1 MFHSGHFR
9 VAILALA
16 DLVLFYGVWASV
28 VLVYHAIGFGHYDPA
43 FYLHMWPV
51 GLVFVGINS
60 LFRLYH
66 GGVMYPA
73 APVSPIEELRR
84 LVGASFLTHV
94 GVIAFLALARQ
105 TTEDY
110 SRVVI
115 VASGF
120 FVALLAQPFRDI
132 VRQGLLACNVGR
144 IPVMFAGSG
153 DAARRVV
160 AALEKDPY
168 IGFRVIGQFCDDK
181 LHEVIRAAKRQNIR
195 ILVTCQDLRLFQCRM
210 DAYARWFTHVEYLPT
225 ARTFPVLGA
234 RAVTFDGLGGLEMV
248 SQRQMRALRVQ
259 KWMLDKGIA
268 LLLFLSLIPFFV
280 VIAVLIKLTS
290 RGPVFYR
297 QERLGKDGNPIRVW
311 KFRSMYVDATERLRH
326 ILSADHQAA
335 AEWER
340 DFKLRKDPRVT
351 PLGRFLRRT
360 SIDELPQLF
369 NVFAGEM
376 AVIGPRPIVQE
387 EVRYYGESYKVFSSV
402 LPGITGLWQ
411 VSGRSD
417 TGYERRVE
425 LDTYYV
431 LNWSPWMDFWILL
444 RTVWA
449 IVSMHGAR

>member
-1 MFHSGHFR
+1 MFRSGHLR

-16 DLVLFYGVWASV
+16 DLILLYGIWASV
-28 VLVYHAIGFGHYDPA
+28 VFAYHVVGLGHYDPA
-43 FYLHMWPV
+43 FYLHMWPI
-51 GLVFVGINS
+51 GLVFVGMNS

-66 GGVMYPA
+66 GSVMYPA

-94 GVIAFLALARQ
+94 GVIAFLAFARQ

-115 VASGF
+115 AASGF
-120 FVALLAQPFRDI
+120 LVALLAQPFRDL
-132 VRQGLLACNVGR
+132 VRLGLSACTIGR
-144 IPVMFAGSG
+144 IPVVFAGSG
-153 DAARRVV
+153 EAAKRVV
-160 AALEKDPY
+160 VALEKDPY
-168 IGFRVIGQFCDDK
+168 LGFKVVGQLGDERSG
-181 LHEVIRAAKRQNIR
+181 EVISEAKRQNVR
-195 ILVTCQDLRLFQCRM
+195 ILVTCQDLRRFQCQM
-210 DAYARWFTHVEYLPT
+210 EAYARWFTHVEYLPT

-248 SQRQMRALRVQ
+248 SQRQMKALRVQ
-259 KWMLDKGIA
+259 KWILDKGIA
-268 LLLFLSLIPFFV
+268 LLLFFLLSPLFALIAILV
-280 VIAVLIKLTS
+280 KLTS

-297 QERLGKDGNPIRVW
+297 QERLGKDGQPIRVW
-311 KFRSMYVDATERLRH
+311 KFRSMYVDATERLKQ
-326 ILSADHQAA
+326 ILLTNPTAA
-335 AEWER
+335 TEWEK
-340 DFKLRKDPRVT
+340 DFKLKNDPRVT
-351 PLGRFLRRT
+351 PVGRFLRRT

-387 EVRYYGESYKVFSSV
+387 EVSYYGDSYKVFSSV

-444 RTVWA
+444 RTIRAV
-449 IVSMHGAR
+449 VSMHGAR

>member
-9 VAILALA
+9 IATLALA
-16 DLVLFYGVWASV
+16 DLILLYGIWVLV
-28 VLVYHAIGFGHYDPA
+28 VFVYHATGLGHYDPA

-66 GGVMYPA
+66 GSVMYPA
-73 APVSPIEELRR
+73 APVSPVEELRR
-84 LVGASFLTHV
+84 LVGASTLTHV
-94 GVIAFLALARQ
+94 GVIAFLAFARQ

-115 VASGF
+115 AVSGF
-120 FVALLAQPFRDI
+120 FVALLAQPFRDVI
-132 VRQGLLACNVGR
+132 RLGLSACGIGR
-144 IPVMFAGSG
+144 IPVIFTGSG

-160 AALEKDPY
+160 AALDKNPY
-168 IGFRVIGQFCDDK
+168 LGFRMVEQIDDGK
-181 LHEVIRAAKRQNIR
+181 VQEVIREAKRQNVR

-210 DAYARWFTHVEYLPT
+210 EAYARWFTHVEYLPS

-248 SQRQMRALRVQ
+248 SQRQMRALQVQ
-259 KWMLDKGIA
+259 KWILDRGIA
-268 LLLFLSLIPFFV
+268 LLLFLGLLPFF
-280 VIAVLIKLTS
+280 AMTGALIKLTS
-290 RGPVFYR
+290 RGPIFYR
-297 QERLGKDGNPIRVW
+297 QDRLGKDGRPIRVW
-311 KFRSMYVDATERLRH
+311 KFRTMYVDASERLKH
-326 ILSADHQAA
+326 ILSSDPAAA
-335 AEWER
+335 AEWTKN
-340 DFKLRKDPRVT
+340 FKMKKDPRVT
-351 PLGRFLRRT
+351 PLGRFLRRM
-360 SIDELPQLF
+360 SIDELPQLL

-376 AVIGPRPIVQE
+376 AVIGPRPIVRE
-387 EVRYYGESYKVFSSV
+387 EVRYYGDSYKVFSSV

-417 TGYERRVE
+417 TGYARRVE

-431 LNWSPWMDFWILL
+431 LNWSPWLDFWIML

>member
-16 DLVLFYGVWASV
+16 DLVLLYGVWAGV
-28 VLVYHAIGFGHYDPA
+28 VLIYHAIGLGNYNPA

-51 GLVFVGINS
+51 GLVFIGING

-73 APVSPIEELRR
+73 APVSPVEELRR
-84 LVGASFLTHV
+84 LVGASTLTHV
-94 GVIAFLALARQ
+94 GVIAFLAFARQ

-115 VASGF
+115 AASGF
-120 FVALLAQPFRDI
+120 FVALLAQPLRDV
-132 VRQGLLACNVGR
+132 VRFALSACDIGR
-144 IPVMFAGSG
+144 IPVAFAGSG
-153 DAARRVV
+153 DAAKRVV
-160 AALEKDPY
+160 TAIEKNSY
-168 IGFRVIGQFCDDK
+168 LGFKVVVQVGDDK
-181 LHEVIRAAKRQNIR
+181 PEKLVRKAKRRNVR

-210 DAYARWFTHVEYLPT
+210 ETYARWFTHVEYLPS
-225 ARTFPVLGA
+225 ARMFPVLGA
-234 RAVTFDGLGGLEMV
+234 RAITFDGLGGLEMIN
-248 SQRQMRALRVQ
+248 QKQMKALRIE

-268 LLLFLSLIPFFV
+268 LLLFLGLLPFFAL
-280 VIAVLIKLTS
+280 IGVLIKLTS
-290 RGPVFYR
+290 RGPIFYR
-297 QERLGKDGNPIRVW
+297 QERLGKDGNPMRVW
-311 KFRSMYVDATERLRH
+311 KFRSMYMDAAERLKH
-326 ILSADHQAA
+326 ILSSDPAAA
-335 AEWER
+335 AEWEK
-340 DFKLRKDPRVT
+340 DFELKKDPRVT

-387 EVRYYGESYKVFSSV
+387 EVCYYGDSYKVLSSV

-431 LNWSPWMDFWILL
+431 LNWSPWMDIWILL

-449 IVSMHGAR
+449 VISMHGAR

>member
-9 VAILALA
+9 VAMLASA
-16 DLVLFYGVWASV
+16 DLVLFYGIWASV
-28 VLVYHAIGFGHYDPA
+28 VLAYHAIGLGRYAPA

-51 GLVFVGINS
+51 GLVFIGINS

-66 GGVMYPA
+66 GGMMYPA
-73 APVSPIEELRR
+73 APVSPVEELRR
-84 LVGASFLTHV
+84 LVGASLLTHV

-115 VASGF
+115 AASGF
-120 FVALLAQPFRDI
+120 FVALLAQPFRDL
-132 VRQGLLACNVGR
+132 VRLGLKMCDVGR
-144 IPVMFAGSG
+144 IPVIFAGSG
-153 DAARRVV
+153 NAARRVV
-160 AALEKDPY
+160 SALEQDPY
-168 IGFRVIGQFCDDK
+168 LGFKVVGMAGPNK
-181 LHEVIRAAKRQNIR
+181 LHEVIRMGKRKKVR
-195 ILVTCQDLRLFQCRM
+195 ILVTCQDLRLFQCQM
-210 DAYARWFTHVEYLPT
+210 EAYARWFTHVEYLPT
-225 ARTFPVLGA
+225 ARMFPVLGA

-259 KWMLDKGIA
+259 KWILDKGVA
-268 LLLFLSLIPFFV
+268 LLLFGGLLPFFV

-290 RGPVFYR
+290 KGPVFYR
-297 QERLGKDGNPIRVW
+297 QFRLGKDGRPIRVW
-311 KFRSMYVDATERLRH
+311 KFRSMYMDATERLKN
-326 ILSADHQAA
+326 ILSSDPAAA
-335 AEWER
+335 AEWEK
-340 DFKLRKDPRVT
+340 DFKLKKDPRVT

-387 EVRYYGESYKVFSSV
+387 EVCYYGDSYKVFSSV

-431 LNWSPWMDFWILL
+431 MNWSPWMDIWILL

-449 IVSMHGAR
+449 VISMHGAR

>member
-1 MFHSGHFR
+1 M
-9 VAILALA
+9 LALV
-16 DLVLFYGVWASV
+16 DLVLIYGVWVGV
-28 VLVYHAIGFGHYDPA
+28 VLAYHAIGLGHYDPA

-84 LVGASFLTHV
+84 LVGASMLTHV
-94 GVIAFLALARQ
+94 GVIAFLAFARQ

-115 VASGF
+115 AASGF
-120 FVALLAQPFRDI
+120 LVALLAQPFRDV
-132 VRQGLLACNVGR
+132 VRFALSAFDIGR
-144 IPVMFAGSG
+144 IPVVFAGSG
-153 DAARRVV
+153 DAAKRVVKAIEKNRYLGFRVV
-160 AALEKDPY
+160 AQV
-168 IGFRVIGQFCDDK
+168 GDDK
-181 LHEVIRAAKRQNIR
+181 PQKLVRKAKRRNVR

-210 DAYARWFTHVEYLPT
+210 ETYARWFTHVEYLPS
-225 ARTFPVLGA
+225 ARMFPVLGA
-234 RAVTFDGLGGLEMV
+234 RAITFDGLGGLEMI
-248 SQRQMRALRVQ
+248 SQRQMKALRIE

-268 LLLFLSLIPFFV
+268 LLLFLGFLPFFAM
-280 VIAVLIKLTS
+280 IGALIKLTS

-311 KFRSMYVDATERLRH
+311 KFRSMYMDATERLKH
-326 ILSADHQAA
+326 ILSSDPAAA
-335 AEWER
+335 AEWEK
-340 DFKLRKDPRVT
+340 DFKLKKDPRVT

-387 EVRYYGESYKVFSSV
+387 EVCYYGDSYKVFSSV

-431 LNWSPWMDFWILL
+431 LNWSPWMDIWILL

-449 IVSMHGAR
+449 VVSMHGAR

>member
-1 MFHSGHFR
+1 M
-9 VAILALA
+9 LALA
-16 DLVLFYGVWASV
+16 DLVLLYGVWAAV
-28 VLVYHAIGFGHYDPA
+28 VFAYHAIGLGHYDPA
-43 FYLHMWPV
+43 FYLHMWPI
-51 GLVFVGINS
+51 GLVFISINS

-66 GGVMYPA
+66 GSVMYPA

-84 LVGASFLTHV
+84 LAGASFLTHV
-94 GVIAFLALARQ
+94 GVIAFLAFARQ

-115 VASGF
+115 AASGF
-120 FVALLAQPFRDI
+120 FVALLAQPFRDL
-132 VRQGLLACNVGR
+132 VRQGLLACSIGR
-144 IPVMFAGSG
+144 IPVIFAGSG

-160 AALEKDPY
+160 AALDKDPY
-168 IGFRVIGQFCDDK
+168 LGFRVVGQLGDDK
-181 LHEVIRAAKRQNIR
+181 SREVILEAKQQNVR

-259 KWMLDKGIA
+259 KWILDKGVA
-268 LLLFLSLIPFFV
+268 WVLFLSLLPLFM
-280 VIAVLIKLTS
+280 VIAFLIKLTS

-297 QERLGKDGNPIRVW
+297 QDRLGKDGRPIRVW
-311 KFRSMYVDATERLRH
+311 KFRSMYIDATERLSH
-326 ILSADHQAA
+326 ILSLDPAAA
-335 AEWER
+335 AEWEK
-340 DFKLRKDPRVT
+340 DFKLKKDPRVT
-351 PLGRFLRRT
+351 PLGRILRRT

-376 AVIGPRPIVQE
+376 AVIGPRPIVRE

-444 RTVWA
+444 KTIGAV
-449 IVSMHGAR
+449 VSMHGAR

>member
-1 MFHSGHFR
+1 MFRSGHFR

-16 DLVLFYGVWASV
+16 DLILLYGIWASV
-28 VLVYHAIGFGHYDPA
+28 VLVYHVIGLGHYDPA
-43 FYLHMWPV
+43 FYLHMWPIGV
-51 GLVFVGINS
+51 VFVGINS

-66 GGVMYPA
+66 GSLMYPA
-73 APVSPIEELRR
+73 APVSPVEELRR

-94 GVIAFLALARQ
+94 GVIAFLAFARQ

-115 VASGF
+115 AASGLL
-120 FVALLAQPFRDI
+120 VALLAQPFRDL
-132 VRQGLLACNVGR
+132 VRLGLSACKIGR
-144 IPVMFAGSG
+144 IPVIFAGTG
-153 DAARRVV
+153 EVAKRVV
-160 AALEKDPY
+160 AALDKDPY
-168 IGFRVIGQFCDDK
+168 LGFKVVGQ
-181 LHEVIRAAKRQNIR
+181 LGNERSREVLSKAKWQKVR
-195 ILVTCQDLRLFQCRM
+195 ILVTCQDLRRFQRQIE
-210 DAYARWFTHVEYLPT
+210 AYARWFSHVEYLPT
-225 ARTFPVLGA
+225 ECTFPVHGA

-248 SQRQMRALRVQ
+248 SQRQMKALRVQ
-259 KWMLDKGIA
+259 KWILDKGIA
-268 LLLFLSLIPFFV
+268 LLLFVLLLPVFALIALLV
-280 VIAVLIKLTS
+280 KLTS

-297 QERLGKDGNPIRVW
+297 QDRLGKDRHPIRVW
-311 KFRSMYVDATERLRH
+311 KFRSMYVDATERLKQ
-326 ILSADHQAA
+326 ILSTDPAA
-335 AEWER
+335 ATEWKK
-340 DFKLRKDPRVT
+340 DFKLKDDPRVT

-376 AVIGPRPIVQE
+376 AVIGPRPIVRE
-387 EVRYYGESYKVFSSV
+387 EVSYYGDSYKVFSSV

-444 RTVWA
+444 RT
-449 IVSMHGAR
+449 IVAVASMHGAR

>member
-1 MFHSGHFR
+1 
-9 VAILALA
+9 
-16 DLVLFYGVWASV
+16 
-28 VLVYHAIGFGHYDPA
+28 
-43 FYLHMWPV
+43 MWPV
-51 GLVFVGINS
+51 GLVFIGING

-73 APVSPIEELRR
+73 APVSPVEELRR
-84 LVGASFLTHV
+84 LVGASTLTHV
-94 GVIAFLALARQ
+94 GVIAFLAFARQ

-115 VASGF
+115 AASGF
-120 FVALLAQPFRDI
+120 FVALLAQPLRDV
-132 VRQGLLACNVGR
+132 VRFALSACDIGR
-144 IPVMFAGSG
+144 IPVAFAGSG
-153 DAARRVV
+153 DAAKRVV
-160 AALEKDPY
+160 TAIEKNSY
-168 IGFRVIGQFCDDK
+168 LGFKVVVQVGDDK
-181 LHEVIRAAKRQNIR
+181 PEKLVRKAKRRNVR

-210 DAYARWFTHVEYLPT
+210 ETYARWFTHVEYLPS
-225 ARTFPVLGA
+225 ARMFPVLGA
-234 RAVTFDGLGGLEMV
+234 RAITFDGLGGLEMIN
-248 SQRQMRALRVQ
+248 QKQMKALRIE

-268 LLLFLSLIPFFV
+268 LLLFLGLLPFFAL
-280 VIAVLIKLTS
+280 IGVLIKLTS
-290 RGPVFYR
+290 RGPIFYR
-297 QERLGKDGNPIRVW
+297 QERLGKDGNPMRVW
-311 KFRSMYVDATERLRH
+311 KFRSMYMDAAERLKH
-326 ILSADHQAA
+326 ILSSDPAAA
-335 AEWER
+335 AEWEK
-340 DFKLRKDPRVT
+340 DFKLKKDPRVT

-387 EVRYYGESYKVFSSV
+387 EVCYYGDSYKVFSSV

-431 LNWSPWMDFWILL
+431 LNWSPWMDIWILL

-449 IVSMHGAR
+449 VISMHGAR

>member
-16 DLVLFYGVWASV
+16 DLVLLYGVWAGV
-28 VLVYHAIGFGHYDPA
+28 VLIYHAIGLGHYDPA

-51 GLVFVGINS
+51 GLVFIGING

-73 APVSPIEELRR
+73 APVSPVEELRR
-84 LVGASFLTHV
+84 LVGASTLTHM
-94 GVIAFLALARQ
+94 GVIAFLAFARQ

-115 VASGF
+115 AASGF
-120 FVALLAQPFRDI
+120 FVALLAQPLRDV
-132 VRQGLLACNVGR
+132 VRFALSACDIGR
-144 IPVMFAGSG
+144 IPVAFAGSG
-153 DAARRVV
+153 DAAKRVV
-160 AALEKDPY
+160 TAIEKNSY
-168 IGFRVIGQFCDDK
+168 LGFKGVVQVGDDK
-181 LHEVIRAAKRQNIR
+181 PEKLVRKAKRRNVR

-210 DAYARWFTHVEYLPT
+210 ETYARWFTHVEYLPS
-225 ARTFPVLGA
+225 ARMFPVLGA
-234 RAVTFDGLGGLEMV
+234 RAITFDGLGGLEMIN
-248 SQRQMRALRVQ
+248 QKQMKALRIE

-268 LLLFLSLIPFFV
+268 LLLFLGLLPFFAL
-280 VIAVLIKLTS
+280 IGVLIKLTS
-290 RGPVFYR
+290 RGPIFYR
-297 QERLGKDGNPIRVW
+297 QERLGKDGNPMRVW
-311 KFRSMYVDATERLRH
+311 KFRSMYMDAAERLKH
-326 ILSADHQAA
+326 ILSSDPAAA
-335 AEWER
+335 AEWEK
-340 DFKLRKDPRVT
+340 DFKLKKDPRVT

-387 EVRYYGESYKVFSSV
+387 EVCYYGDSYKVFSSV

-411 VSGRSD
+411 FSGRSD

-431 LNWSPWMDFWILL
+431 LNWSPWMDIWILL

-449 IVSMHGAR
+449 VVSMHGAR